1 MIEVTLPDGSIAEF
15 PDGTSPEVIKKALSS
30 QDIDRNTGASW
41 GARFAIG
48 SASDMQDKVARA
60 RAYYGDSARQEDGD
74 NISFVDPKTGQ
85 RMLVNPEG
93 FDLGDIAGSGREIIA
108 GLASVPG
115 TAAGAAFG
123 ALPGGIAGGAAT
135 GALGG
140 QVADVLAAWMARS
153 AAKERGNTV
162 PGMQH
167 PTDAGIEAGKD
178 FGAGIL
184 GGAVLGAAGKGIS
197 AAVNPLKK
205 EVVEAYRTLGQKIP
219 SLSAAARNPG
229 LAARVENTAG
239 AMFGGGRISQAAQKA
254 REQNFDSLSDIAQR
268 VGGTTP
274 PQTVQELGKLAVE
287 AGKRGRANL
296 SQFYEDGLKSI
307 GGDAWGKNPAQVNN
321 LRRTMEEILG
331 DTTGNMREEVASQL
345 RGPIQAVLND
355 ADSGVLNYASLN
367 AAKHRIW
374 QMIKDRKDGIASSN
388 ISDANQRRLYG
399 AVKQDIRSTITDP
412 DILAKYDVLQNQY
425 NRQKEV
431 ANFLEKTFR
440 TETDTA
446 ENVGKALLNPTKM
459 NGSMAEALR
468 KYIPLEDFNRIRAG
482 IIHLLGQPRGAQG
495 IPGEAA
501 AGDIMQA
508 LGGGR
513 RAYSPEAQKLLFGSD
528 LDPLRI
534 TAQAQ
539 LDAAKAYNTS
549 NTANQLAILDQ
560 LKGLGRGVVAAAAG
574 GGLGGIPGA
583 VASVTLPNAV
593 ARLHTNPGVLEYL
606 ARPQAPWA
614 KKLLEQIAPMVGTA
628 SGVMGAQ

>member
-48 SASDMQDKVARA
+48 SASDMQDKVARV

-140 QVADVLAAWMARS
+140 QMADILAAWMARI
-153 AAKERGNTV
+153 AAKERGNAV
-162 PGMQH
+162 PGMQR
-167 PTDAGIEAGKD
+167 PIDAGIEAGKD

-205 EVVEAYRTLGQKIP
+205 EVVEAYRALGQKIP
-219 SLSAAARNPG
+219 SLSAAAKNPG

-296 SQFYEDGLKSI
+296 SEFYENGLRSLGADG
-307 GGDAWGKNPAQVNN
+307 WGANTARADN
-321 LRRTMEEILG
+321 LRRAIDEILG
-331 DTTGNMREEVASQL
+331 DTTGEMRASLTAQL
-345 RGPIQAVLND
+345 RGPIQEVLAD
-355 ADSGVLNYASLN
+355 AESGVLNYAGLR
-367 AAKHRIW
+367 AAKQRLG
-374 QMIKDRKDGIASSN
+374 QMLRDRTTMTSS
-388 ISDANQRRLYG
+388 SLPDAYQRRLYG
-399 AVKQDIRSTITDP
+399 AVKQDLRDSIHNDTVR
-412 DILAKYDVLQNQY
+412 AAYDSLQNHY
-425 NRQKEV
+425 ARRKEV
-431 ANFLEKTFR
+431 AKLLESRFGGESKTP
-440 TETDTA
+440 ES
-446 ENVGKALLNPTKM
+446 VGRALLNPTQM
-459 NGSMAEALR
+459 DGSVVDALR
-468 KYIPLEDFNRIRAG
+468 RYIPLEDFNRIRAG

-593 ARLHTNPGVLEYL
+593 ARLHTNPSVLEYL

-614 KKLLEQIAPMVGTA
+614 KKLLERIAPMVGTA